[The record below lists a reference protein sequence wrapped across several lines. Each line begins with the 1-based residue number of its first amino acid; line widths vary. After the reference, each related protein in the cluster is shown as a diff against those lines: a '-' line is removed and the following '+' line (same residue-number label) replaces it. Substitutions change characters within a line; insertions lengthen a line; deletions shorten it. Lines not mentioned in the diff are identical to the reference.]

1 MNRRDFIKTLLV
13 LGTVGQQILHAPS
26 ALAKPRLVS
35 ESDPD
40 AVEIGYVHDSQ
51 KVSAKAMPYYKSGS
65 KCSSCQHFQAEK
77 NSGLGNCEM
86 YFQGRLVKAE
96 GWCAGWSTAKR

>member
-1 MNRRDFIKTLLV
+1 MNRRDFIKTCVV
-13 LGTVGQQILHAPS
+13 LGAVYQEMFYIQS

-40 AVEIGYVHDSQ
+40 ALEIGYVHDSQ
-51 KVSAKAMPYYKSGS
+51 TVSKKGVPYYKNGS
-65 KCSSCQHFQAEK
+65 KCSSCQHFQSEK

-86 YFQGRLVKAE
+86 YFQDRLVKAE
-96 GWCAGWSTAKR
+96 GWCAGWSAAR